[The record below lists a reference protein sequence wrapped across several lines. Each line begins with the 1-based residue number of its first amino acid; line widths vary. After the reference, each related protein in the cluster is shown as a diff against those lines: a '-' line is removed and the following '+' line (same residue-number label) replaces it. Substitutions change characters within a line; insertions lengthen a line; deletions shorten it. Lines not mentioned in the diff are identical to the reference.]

1 MKKYLELIT
10 AKKSIL
16 AISLLVALTLIFTIA
31 IHSQANSQDIKLAPN
46 NTSNRILAVKV
57 VYAAEAKISEDTIE
71 KPTTEDETLADNYAR
86 SYNYYKELYG
96 PKEQPKKVVVDGVEI
111 DYIAGAPYSVYEAIA
126 KANIEETE
134 TVVVENETYLAEP
147 TEQVVESIETE
158 TVEPETTVETET
170 SVEPDT
176 SVEVETPVET
186 YSGDYNPADFA
197 WMGVINWNG
206 SKWTY
211 YSEKVLPGGGLNIPG
226 RHVDEYGFVCDEN
239 GYICLAADPSYIA
252 RGSVIATPFG
262 REGKIYD
269 CGCAYGTVDCYVSW

>member
-10 AKKSIL
+10 AKRAILVTSIIL
-16 AISLLVALTLIFTIA
+16 SLTLIFTIA
-31 IHSQANSQDIKLAPN
+31 IQSQADSQVVKQAP
-46 NTSNRILAVKV
+46 NTSNKILAAQV
-57 VYAAEAKISEDTIE
+57 VHAAGAEISKDTIE
-71 KPTTEDETLADNYAR
+71 EPTIDETLADNYAR
-86 SYNYYKELYG
+86 SYDYYKELYG
-96 PKEQPKKVVVDGVEI
+96 PKEQPKKVVVDGIEI

-134 TVVVENETYLAEP
+134 TIVVNDEVYLAEP
-147 TEQVVESIETE
+147 TEQVVESIEAE
-158 TVEPETTVETET
+158 TVENNTE
-170 SVEPDT
+170 
-176 SVEVETPVET
+176 ETPEETPEATEAPAET

-252 RGSVIATPFG
+252 RGSVISTPFG

-269 CGCAYGTVDCYVSW
+269 CGCAYGTVDIYVNW

>member
-1 MKKYLELIT
+1 MNKYLELIT

-16 AISLLVALTLIFTIA
+16 AIPLLVAFTFIFTLA
-31 IHSQANSQDIKLAPN
+31 IHSQADSQDVKSASN
-46 NTSNRILAVKV
+46 NTSNKILAAQV
-57 VYAAEAKISEDTIE
+57 VHAAGAEISKD
-71 KPTTEDETLADNYAR
+71 TTEEPIIDETLADNYAR
-86 SYNYYKELYG
+86 SYDYYKELYG
-96 PKEQPKKVVVDGVEI
+96 PKEQPKKVIVDGIEI

-147 TEQVVESIETE
+147 TEQVVESIESE
-158 TVEPETTVETET
+158 TVENNTEETPEETE
-170 SVEPDT
+170 V
-176 SVEVETPVET
+176 PVET
-186 YSGDYNPADFA
+186 YSGDYSPADFA

>member
-31 IHSQANSQDIKLAPN
+31 IHSQADSQDTKLAPN
-46 NTSNRILAVKV
+46 NTSNRILAAKV
-57 VYAAEAKISEDTIE
+57 VHAAEAEISEDTIE

-96 PKEQPKKVVVDGVEI
+96 PKEQPKKVVVDGIEI

-134 TVVVENETYLAEP
+134 TVVVNDEVYLAEP
-147 TEQVVESIETE
+147 TEQVVESIEAE
-158 TVEPETTVETET
+158 TVENNTE
-170 SVEPDT
+170 
-176 SVEVETPVET
+176 ETPEETPEATEAPAET

-252 RGSVIATPFG
+252 RGSVISTPFG

>member
-31 IHSQANSQDIKLAPN
+31 IHSQADSQDTKLAPN
-46 NTSNRILAVKV
+46 NTSNHILAAKV
-57 VYAAEAKISEDTIE
+57 VHAAEAEISEDTIE

-86 SYNYYKELYG
+86 SYNYYKELYS

-134 TVVVENETYLAEP
+134 TVVVNNEVYLAEP
-147 TEQVVESIETE
+147 TEQVVESIEAE
-158 TVEPETTVETET
+158 TVENNTE
-170 SVEPDT
+170 
-176 SVEVETPVET
+176 ETPEETPEATEAPAET

-252 RGSVIATPFG
+252 RGSVISTPFG